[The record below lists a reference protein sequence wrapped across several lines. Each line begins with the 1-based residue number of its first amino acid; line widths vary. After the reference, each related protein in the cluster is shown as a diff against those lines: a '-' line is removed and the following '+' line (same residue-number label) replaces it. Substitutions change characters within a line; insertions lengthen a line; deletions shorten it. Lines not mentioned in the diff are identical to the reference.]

1 MDMNTKA
8 YKEMRR
14 DPIGYFA
21 LRVIR
26 LFAKLSVADARRR
39 LRAAKFRDMFIKER
53 YGNGKAGREKGRG

>member
-8 YKEMRR
+8 YTEMRR

-26 LFAKLSVADARRR
+26 LFARLSVADARRR
-39 LRAAKFRDMFIKER
+39 LRAAKFRDMFIEER
-53 YGNGKAGREKGRG
+53 YGNGKERREKGRG